1 MQESPIHIEG
11 CPGVVFHAAAVVARW
26 RLPPGLEADDCVQ
39 ELCVRWLVA
48 PPRLLEPDPVVVQ
61 RWLGGVLRN
70 LVREWARRR
79 DRLREGHEINEE
91 SPDRWRASVR
101 DAVEDEPICRQRLRA
116 WLVQRLAP
124 LESDIFLAHRWDG
137 ESFLVACASH
147 GVRAECTVAALRR
160 KFSRF
165 LSNEA
170 VKRAYLLWLRDGDVP
185 RA

>member
-1 MQESPIHIEG
+1 
-11 CPGVVFHAAAVVARW
+11 
-26 RLPPGLEADDCVQ
+26 
-39 ELCVRWLVA
+39 
-48 PPRLLEPDPVVVQ
+48 LLEHTLEK
-61 RWLGGVLRN
+61 RWCFNLCEGVT
-70 LVREWARRR
+70 EKY
-79 DRLREGHEINEE
+79 
-91 SPDRWRASVR
+91 
-101 DAVEDEPICRQRLRA
+101 
-116 WLVQRLAP
+116 
-124 LESDIFLAHRWDG
+124 WDG